1 MKTDPTAIA
10 TQIYN
15 ALPMGNLA
23 HDIAKPTPDIAIKAI
38 AGCLNKRTG
47 KWRATKPRGELPE
60 LLWALNQFHSST
72 GSLWGWP
79 HFADPQLRDAL
90 DTLVLV
96 MRSGHS
102 SAQDAWRRA
111 IHGQ

>member
-1 MKTDPTAIA
+1 MKINPTKIA
-10 TQIYN
+10 TEIFN
-15 ALPMGNLA
+15 ALPMA
-23 HDIAKPTPDIAIKAI
+23 KISDDIAKPTPDIAIKAI